1 MLHLCQEARASRFP
15 APFPGLTPPTSLHL
29 VFLVLK
35 SMVQQILGI
44 PLKPLSGNVGGARAI
59 AESHGEATAFQEALL
74 QAQKPILAARVWLA
88 ISLVCP
94 PCTLHCKLI
103 SETQFI
109 CYDEA
114 KQKLMPS
121 PVHFLPPLSAQFCQ
135 TLSVKRDHLD
145 LFFWALLLDMT
156 FLGTHQLHGGVY
168 VFIFY
173 KVSFEKHSNA
183 QQNYF
188 SCFNLNFD

>member
-1 MLHLCQEARASRFP
+1 MLDCWSHSLSGEGKPLPSCASPLPGGKGFPLPCTLSWTHSTNFP
-15 APFPGLTPPTSLHL
+15 APG
-29 VFLVLK
+29 
-35 SMVQQILGI
+35 
-44 PLKPLSGNVGGARAI
+44 
-59 AESHGEATAFQEALL
+59 
-74 QAQKPILAARVWLA
+74 
-88 ISLVCP
+88 LVCP

-173 KVSFEKHSNA
+173 KVSFEKHSNVHIP
-183 QQNYF
+183 F
-188 SCFNLNFD
+188 LCLNVHSVKKLSKLLQ

>member
-1 MLHLCQEARASRFP
+1 MLDCWSHSLSGEGKPLPSCASPLPGGKGFPLPCTLSWTHSTNFP
-15 APFPGLTPPTSLHL
+15 APG
-29 VFLVLK
+29 
-35 SMVQQILGI
+35 
-44 PLKPLSGNVGGARAI
+44 
-59 AESHGEATAFQEALL
+59 
-74 QAQKPILAARVWLA
+74 
-88 ISLVCP
+88 LVCP

-135 TLSVKRDHLD
+135 TLSVKRDHID
-145 LFFWALLLDMT
+145 LFFWALLMYMT

-168 VFIFY
+168 VFFT
-173 KVSFEKHSNA
+173 KCPLRNTLVSRYWYSVHPHVYYPAKKSLCLFAVDKECWLGMYCVWQK
-183 QQNYF
+183 
-188 SCFNLNFD
+188 